1 MTLAFDGSFSG
12 ESGGEPRNIASPD
25 INTEDF
31 SAAVDFLGLQNFV
44 NRDEIG
50 ILGIC
55 GWGGFALNAAISDT
69 RVKAVATSTMYDM
82 TRVMANGYEIRMDP
96 NGQYDRTAPM
106 MDVEGR
112 YKAKQAMNLQRWADA
127 ESGTTA
133 HTAAEEHLPP
143 PASHNAQT
151 PTTTRPRAV
160 TIPGR

>member
-1 MTLAFDGSFSG
+1 MSCVSG
-12 ESGGEPRNIASPD
+12 PGLLQRLPCLGTIRSGQ
-25 INTEDF
+25 
-31 SAAVDFLGLQNFV
+31 QN
-44 NRDEIG
+44 RP
-50 ILGIC
+50 
-55 GWGGFALNAAISDT
+55 NAARLFVDR
-69 RVKAVATSTMYDM
+69 RVLLAT
-82 TRVMANGYEIRMDP
+82 
-96 NGQYDRTAPM
+96 TAPM

-160 TIPGR
+160 TIPGQ

>member
-1 MTLAFDGSFSG
+1 M
-12 ESGGEPRNIASPD
+12 
-25 INTEDF
+25 
-31 SAAVDFLGLQNFV
+31 
-44 NRDEIG
+44 
-50 ILGIC
+50 
-55 GWGGFALNAAISDT
+55 
-69 RVKAVATSTMYDM
+69 
-82 TRVMANGYEIRMDP
+82 
-96 NGQYDRTAPM
+96 APM